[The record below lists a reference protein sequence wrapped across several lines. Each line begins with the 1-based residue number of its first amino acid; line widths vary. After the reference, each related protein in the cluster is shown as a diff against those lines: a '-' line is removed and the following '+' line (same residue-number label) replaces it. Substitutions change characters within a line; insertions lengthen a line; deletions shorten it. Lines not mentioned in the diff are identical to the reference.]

1 LKTINIFNNFANPY
15 GGSELEALQL
25 FELLRGR
32 RDVRLWATT
41 SRTSPALVDR
51 FPIKRVSLARW
62 SLPSGGT
69 YVFVASHW
77 RKGLW
82 RFLARKPDR
91 LIYNYTTF
99 HPKATVRTSTSPR
112 GWPRVE
118 YVFISDF
125 QRRVLGL
132 KGEVH
137 ASPIDIQHFVPAA
150 RPAGGPLVIGRMSRD
165 IPEKF
170 HPDDVS
176 IFSDLVG
183 DGCAV
188 RLQGATCQQM
198 QFVDTGVQIFPEG
211 HFDAARFL
219 QELDIFYYRTG
230 GFVETFGRVVF
241 EAMACGL
248 PVVCHSH
255 GGYADRI
262 KHGDN
267 GFLFDTSDEAR
278 VILARLV
285 ADAPLR
291 RRIGLSARATVEDM
305 YSPAAE
311 AERLAFYLR

>member
-1 LKTINIFNNFANPY
+1 MNTIHIFNNFANPY

-25 FELLRGR
+25 FELLREM

-41 SRTSPALVDR
+41 SRTSSALLDR

-62 SLPSGGT
+62 SLPGGGT
-69 YVFVASHW
+69 YVFVGAHW

-82 RFLARKPDR
+82 RFFARKPDR
-91 LIYNYTTF
+91 LIYNYATF
-99 HPKATVRTSTSPR
+99 HPKMTALTARSPP

-118 YVFISDF
+118 YVFNSDF
-125 QRRVLGL
+125 QRRLL
-132 KGEVH
+132 HLNGEIH
-137 ASPIDIQHFVPAA
+137 ASPIDIQRFIPAA
-150 RPAGGPLVIGRMSRD
+150 RPPSAPVVVGRMSRD

-176 IFSDLVG
+176 IFSGLAG
-183 DGCAV
+183 DGCTV
-188 RLQGATCQQM
+188 RLQGATCLQAQLAG
-198 QFVDTGVQIFPEG
+198 TGVQVLPAG
-211 HFDAARFL
+211 QVAAPQFL

-230 GFVETFGRVVF
+230 AFVETFGRVVI

-255 GGYADRI
+255 GGYADWI

-278 VILARLV
+278 DILARLV

-291 RRIGLSARATVEDM
+291 QRIGFNARKTVEDI
-305 YSPAAE
+305 YSPTAE
-311 AERLAFYLR
+311 AERLAFYLA